1 MNLNIQNWKMFFLK
15 DLYNIKMGNGFD
27 KCKMSE
33 DFPEVNFVS
42 RVSYNNGVDTIV
54 DRVDNT
60 EPFSKGLL
68 TVALGGSY
76 LGSCFVQ
83 EAPFYTGQ
91 NVAVMTPI
99 CEEMTHSVN
108 LFISTLVR
116 FECKTKYYAFGRE
129 LNTHI
134 NRDFS
139 ICLPV
144 KHNEDGTI
152 YVDKSLGF
160 SEEGYVPDWNFIENL
175 TQSIKHK
182 PISTL
187 NQEDSCLDI
196 DTDNWKDF
204 VFNKV
209 FKLVGGFYNKKPE
222 HSTDGDFP
230 FLGSTDS
237 NNGVTEYYSLE
248 DIQSWSKTGEMEDTL
263 EKKIFE
269 GNCIAVTV
277 NGSVCNAYYQR
288 DKFTCSHD
296 ITAFYLK
303 HDEMNV
309 YLAMFLCTIINN
321 EKYRWSYGRKPHDVK
336 KFGKSIV
343 KLPVKCDDKG
353 KPIIDSKKVYS
364 DEGYIPDWEY
374 MENFIKSLPFGDRI
388 K

>member
-1 MNLNIQNWKMFFLK
+1 
-15 DLYNIKMGNGFD
+15 MGNGFD
-27 KCKMSE
+27 KCKMSD
-33 DFPEVNFVS
+33 DFPEINFVS

-54 DRVDNT
+54 DRVENT
-60 EPFSKGLL
+60 EPFPKGLL

-83 EAPFYTGQ
+83 EAPFYTAQ

-99 CEEMTHSVN
+99 CKEMTHSVN

-139 ICLPV
+139 IHLPV
-144 KHNEDGTI
+144 KHNGDGTI
-152 YVDKSLGF
+152 YIDKSLGF
-160 SEEGYVPDWNFIENL
+160 SVCGYVPDWKFIENL
-175 TQSIKHK
+175 FEGLNHK
-182 PISTL
+182 PILTQ
-187 NQEDSCLDI
+187 NTKEGVQHIE
-196 DTDNWKDF
+196 TENWKDF
-204 VFNKV
+204 IFNKV

-222 HSTDGDFP
+222 HSTEGKFP
-230 FLGSTDS
+230 FLASTET
-237 NNGVTEYYSLE
+237 NNGVTEYYTIE
-248 DIQSWSKTGEMEDTL
+248 DIQSWSKTGGSENTL
-263 EKKIFE
+263 EKKVFE

-288 DKFTCSHD
+288 GKFTCSHD

-303 HDEMNV
+303 HHEMNV
-309 YLAMFLCTIINN
+309 HIAMFLCTIINN

-336 KFGKSIV
+336 KFGRSVI
-343 KLPVKCDDKG
+343 KLPVRSNG
-353 KPIIDSKKVYS
+353 LGQPIIDNKKKYS
-364 DEGYIPDWEY
+364 EEGYIPDWEY
-374 MENFIKSLPFGDRI
+374 MENFIKHLPLGDRI